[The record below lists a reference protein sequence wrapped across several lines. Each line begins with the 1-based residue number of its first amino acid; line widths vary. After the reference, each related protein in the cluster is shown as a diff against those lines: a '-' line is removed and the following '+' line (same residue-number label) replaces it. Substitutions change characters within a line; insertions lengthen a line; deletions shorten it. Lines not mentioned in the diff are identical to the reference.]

1 MATNGEVN
9 ITVLD
14 GGGSIVVPGANVQLV
29 IGCCSSGTANQIF
42 ATTQI
47 SSLVSSNGYGPG
59 VQASALS
66 LAAGGVVLFMKP
78 TQNAAGTSTAVS
90 FTGSGTSVITVTL
103 DGTVG
108 AFDDANFVFKVVH
121 TGTKTIGTGIVLFQ
135 LSADAGRTYGP
146 VIALAAAATT
156 YAIPNTG
163 VTLNFAAGTLIGG
176 DIAKFTTTAPSW
188 NTAGIQTALVAFG
201 ASAYA
206 IAGVGTMHVV
216 GGSVSTSGAFR
227 GAAGADATAIQG
239 YLDTLVTQFSYN
251 RLILSAR
258 DSLTPTAFGGTGETD
273 ATWTGVIT
281 ADFLSVSAK
290 RICACGGY
298 YNTQSQI
305 STAELGAP
313 RHRRP
318 LAWSLAARQVTIPSQ
333 RHAGRVRDGSLSFI
347 VIDSVNDPKDGFN
360 YHDDFLAPTLDVARF
375 TSARMRKGLPGYYI
389 VNPKLMSPAGSDFD
403 ILPKGL
409 VMDVAC
415 TVVHQVGQQ
424 EINDDLRTTS
434 AGTLYPPDAITIQNR
449 ILSKLKDATVA
460 KSMCSAVGVVVD
472 QTNNVQN
479 TSTVNIAVT
488 VQGKAYV
495 LQEDVTIGFG
505 SVPA

>member
-59 VQASALS
+59 VEAAALS

-78 TQNAAGTSTAVS
+78 TQNAPGTSTAVT
-90 FTGSGTSVITVTL
+90 FTGTGTIVTTVTL

-108 AFDDANFVFKVVH
+108 AFDDYNVMLKII
-121 TGTKTIGTGIVLFQ
+121 TGGTRGTAGITFQ
-135 LSADAGRTYGP
+135 LSLDAGRTFGP
-146 VIALAAAATT
+146 TIALGTAIT
-156 YAIPNTG
+156 YAIANTG
-163 VTLNFAAGTLIGG
+163 ITLNFAAGTFVAG
-176 DIAKFTTTAPSW
+176 DYLRFTTTAPSW
-188 NTAGIQTALVAFG
+188 NVAGIQTALVAFG
-201 ASAYA
+201 NSAYA

-216 GGSVSTSGAFR
+216 GGSSSTSGAFR
-227 GAAGADATAIQG
+227 GAAGSDATAIQG
-239 YLDTLVTQFSYN
+239 YLDTLVTGFSYN

-258 DSLTPTAFGGTGETD
+258 DALAPTAWGGSGETD

-281 ADFLSVSAK
+281 TDYSAVSAK
-290 RICACGGY
+290 RICANGGY

-305 STAELGAP
+305 PTAIAGAP
-313 RHRRP
+313 KYRRP
-318 LAWSLAARQVTIPSQ
+318 LAWSLAARQVAIPSQ

-347 VIDSVNDPKDGFN
+347 VIDPVNDPKDGFV
-360 YHDDFLAPTLDVARF
+360 YHDDFATPTLDVARF

-415 TVVHQVGQQ
+415 TVVHQTGQQ